1 MVLMLI
7 IVLQMVN
14 HLVANIVEETP
25 ERPPQPWN
33 AGDADQP
40 AQPLVTSLKLEA
52 SFLLK

>member
-25 ERPPQPWN
+25 ERPPQTWN
-33 AGDADQP
+33 SGDADQP
-40 AQPLVTSLKLEA
+40 EQPLVTSLKLEA